1 MRVWGYNNVAKE
13 KLGDQRIK
21 SFFDQILS
29 PSIFWHFKLNKLV
42 FGMVSTTNVEEFRNI
57 MLSKYELARVNTIFT
72 TIKVQLKFGYFIT
85 CNGIPVDSTSSF
97 YIFVRRAKCL
107 LICLYMYR
115 ISRCIGLHDTKIK
128 LKKNHQ
134 NLNHQI
140 ILKKKKYL
148 QFLSN
153 FQFIQNITGCQIR
166 RRDHIA
172 KFNEASWIK
181 YFVRPDDK
189 TPVFVGCIKA

>member
-140 ILKKKKYL
+140 ILKKKKNI
-148 QFLSN
+148 FN
-153 FQFIQNITGCQIR
+153 FCQTSSSFKI
-166 RRDHIA
+166 
-172 KFNEASWIK
+172 
-181 YFVRPDDK
+181 
-189 TPVFVGCIKA
+189 

>member
-1 MRVWGYNNVAKE
+1 MSEGIINVAKE

-29 PSIFWHFKLNKLV
+29 PSIFWHFKLNQLV

-128 LKKNHQ
+128 LKKKPPKFKPSDNFEE
-134 NLNHQI
+134 
-140 ILKKKKYL
+140 KKISSIFVKLPVHSKY
-148 QFLSN
+148 N
-153 FQFIQNITGCQIR
+153 RMPDPT
-166 RRDHIA
+166 
-172 KFNEASWIK
+172 E
-181 YFVRPDDK
+181 RPYCK
-189 TPVFVGCIKA
+189 I

>member
-1 MRVWGYNNVAKE
+1 
-13 KLGDQRIK
+13 
-21 SFFDQILS
+21 
-29 PSIFWHFKLNKLV
+29 
-42 FGMVSTTNVEEFRNI
+42 MVSTTNVEEFRNI

-85 CNGIPVDSTSSF
+85 CNGIPVGSTSSF

-140 ILKKKKYL
+140 ILKKKKISSIFVKL
-148 QFLSN
+148 PVHS
-153 FQFIQNITGCQIR
+153 
-166 RRDHIA
+166 
-172 KFNEASWIK
+172 K
-181 YFVRPDDK
+181 YNRMPDPTERPYCK
-189 TPVFVGCIKA
+189 I

>member
-1 MRVWGYNNVAKE
+1 
-13 KLGDQRIK
+13 
-21 SFFDQILS
+21 
-29 PSIFWHFKLNKLV
+29 
-42 FGMVSTTNVEEFRNI
+42 MVSTTNVEEFRNI

-85 CNGIPVDSTSSF
+85 CNGIPVGSTSSF

-128 LKKNHQ
+128 LKKKKHQ

-172 KFNEASWIK
+172 KFNEAS
-181 YFVRPDDK
+181 
-189 TPVFVGCIKA
+189 

>member
-1 MRVWGYNNVAKE
+1 
-13 KLGDQRIK
+13 
-21 SFFDQILS
+21 
-29 PSIFWHFKLNKLV
+29 
-42 FGMVSTTNVEEFRNI
+42 MVSTTNVEEFRNS

-97 YIFVRRAKCL
+97 YMYIFVRRAKCL

-140 ILKKKKYL
+140 ILKKKKISSIFVKL
-148 QFLSN
+148 PVHS
-153 FQFIQNITGCQIR
+153 
-166 RRDHIA
+166 
-172 KFNEASWIK
+172 K
-181 YFVRPDDK
+181 YNRMPDPTERPYCK
-189 TPVFVGCIKA
+189 I

>member
-1 MRVWGYNNVAKE
+1 
-13 KLGDQRIK
+13 
-21 SFFDQILS
+21 
-29 PSIFWHFKLNKLV
+29 
-42 FGMVSTTNVEEFRNI
+42 MVSTTNVEEFRNI

-140 ILKKKKYL
+140 ILKKKKISSIFVKL
-148 QFLSN
+148 PVHS
-153 FQFIQNITGCQIR
+153 
-166 RRDHIA
+166 
-172 KFNEASWIK
+172 K
-181 YFVRPDDK
+181 YNRMPDPTERPYCK
-189 TPVFVGCIKA
+189 I

>member
-1 MRVWGYNNVAKE
+1 
-13 KLGDQRIK
+13 
-21 SFFDQILS
+21 
-29 PSIFWHFKLNKLV
+29 
-42 FGMVSTTNVEEFRNI
+42 MVSTTNVEEFRNI

-128 LKKNHQ
+128 FKKKPPKFKPSDNFEE
-134 NLNHQI
+134 
-140 ILKKKKYL
+140 KKYL

-172 KFNEASWIK
+172 KFNEAS
-181 YFVRPDDK
+181 
-189 TPVFVGCIKA
+189 

>member
-1 MRVWGYNNVAKE
+1 
-13 KLGDQRIK
+13 
-21 SFFDQILS
+21 
-29 PSIFWHFKLNKLV
+29 
-42 FGMVSTTNVEEFRNI
+42 MVSTTNVEEFRNS

-140 ILKKKKYL
+140 ILKKKKISSIFVKL
-148 QFLSN
+148 PVHS
-153 FQFIQNITGCQIR
+153 
-166 RRDHIA
+166 
-172 KFNEASWIK
+172 K
-181 YFVRPDDK
+181 YNRMPDPTERPYCK
-189 TPVFVGCIKA
+189 I